1 MKKNIHVYAVTVI
14 LSLIITGF
22 SVSCGG
28 GGKESQSKESETQA
42 QKTVSSQAKTT
53 RAEFTPDLDKG
64 KQLFLQ
70 VCAAC
75 HGPDAKGLPNLGRD
89 LTNSKFIAEKNDQ
102 ELLEFVKVGRSPT
115 DPLNTTGI
123 PMPPKGGNPALTD
136 EDILHI
142 IAYIRTLQAQPNQ

>member
-1 MKKNIHVYAVTVI
+1 MKKGIKIVVI
-14 LSLIITGF
+14 SLIIASLTIG
-22 SVSCGG
+22 VTISCGG
-28 GGKESQSKESETQA
+28 GGQENKSQKAKKQQQTTETA
-42 QKTVSSQAKTT
+42 QVQSPKK
-53 RAEFTPDLDKG
+53 EFTPDPVKG

-75 HGPDAKGLPNLGRD
+75 HGPDAKGLPNLGKD
-89 LTNSKFIAEKNDQ
+89 LTNSKFVAEKTDQ

-123 PMPPKGGNPALTD
+123 AMPPKGGNPALSD

-142 IAYIRTLQAQPNQ
+142 IAYIRTLQTK